1 MEFDA
6 TFIIAV
12 ISFIVFVFVMNKIFY
27 APVLRIMQERQN
39 FVDDNYTKAKQTA
52 EEVSAQTQI
61 HNNQLEQTRDEARVK
76 VASESKRIKQESAKA
91 VLEYKSELYQ
101 QVSQEKDNLRNSA
114 IEAKEILRMKNM
126 LNQLLAEHTG
136 QKLETIKKDTERD
149 NFMTAQQALEYGLI
163 DKIITKD

>member
-114 IEAKEILRMKNM
+114 IEAKEILKDNVVDIAKNISNII
-126 LNQLLAEHTG
+126 LGAEVNS
-136 QKLETIKKDTERD
+136 ETINKSQINEEI
-149 NFMTAQQALEYGLI
+149 N
-163 DKIITKD
+163 

>member
-114 IEAKEILRMKNM
+114 IEAKEILKDNVVDIAKNISNII
-126 LNQLLAEHTG
+126 LGGEINS
-136 QKLETIKKDTERD
+136 ETINKSQINEEI
-149 NFMTAQQALEYGLI
+149 N
-163 DKIITKD
+163 